1 MPLPALS
8 ASLIAPALMLGAA
21 PVLASAADSLT
32 PVDAHITDGM
42 ARDGVQFAQVTVHE
56 RIIIRVPRMAT
67 ARTPAAAAR
76 LSVPQPIRYKEKKGP
91 KCIAVADIGG
101 ALVSAPDAVDLVLAG
116 GKRLRAHLD
125 DCGPMDFYNGFY
137 LRPKA
142 DGKVCADRDVLRMRS
157 GASCGI
163 AKFKT
168 LVAR

>member
-1 MPLPALS
+1 MPHPAFPV
-8 ASLIAPALMLGAA
+8 ALIALAA
-21 PVLASAADSLT
+21 PVLAA
-32 PVDAHITDGM
+32 PVESPDPLE
-42 ARDGVQFAQVTVHE
+42 GVQLAQLTVHE
-56 RIIIRVPRMAT
+56 RIIIRVPRMGA
-67 ARTPAAAAR
+67 ARSAAATTR
-76 LSVPQPIRYKEKKGP
+76 LSVPQPMQWKEKKGP

-125 DCGPMDFYNGFY
+125 DDCGPMDFYNGFY

-142 DGKVCADRDVLRMRS
+142 DGKVCVDRDVLRMRS

>member
-1 MPLPALS
+1 MPHPAFPV
-8 ASLIAPALMLGAA
+8 ALIALAA
-21 PVLASAADSLT
+21 PVLAA
-32 PVDAHITDGM
+32 PVESPDPLE
-42 ARDGVQFAQVTVHE
+42 GVQLAQLTVHE
-56 RIIIRVPRMAT
+56 RIIIRVPRMGA
-67 ARTPAAAAR
+67 ARSAAATTR
-76 LSVPQPIRYKEKKGP
+76 LSVPQPMQWKEKKGP

-116 GKRLRAHLD
+116 GKRLRAHLDD

-163 AKFKT
+163 AKFKP

>member
-1 MPLPALS
+1 MPTPAFSS
-8 ASLIAPALMLGAA
+8 ALIAPMLLAGTA
-21 PVLASAADSLT
+21 PVLVSASESPDRLN
-32 PVDAHITDGM
+32 
-42 ARDGVQFAQVTVHE
+42 GVQFAQMTVRE
-56 RIIIRVPRMAT
+56 RIIIRVPRMGP
-67 ARTPAAAAR
+67 ARGPAAAPR
-76 LSVPQPIRYKEKKGP
+76 LSVPQPMQWKEKKGP

-101 ALVSAPDAVDLVLAG
+101 ALVSAPDAVDLVMAG
-116 GKRLRAHLD
+116 GKRLRAHLDD

-163 AKFKT
+163 ARFKT

>member
-1 MPLPALS
+1 MTS
-8 ASLIAPALMLGAA
+8 ASDTFFPPVCALLKSACTFSSVASTFASSSGELAFQSFCGARRTRAPFA
-21 PVLASAADSLT
+21 P
-32 PVDAHITDGM
+32 P
-42 ARDGVQFAQVTVHE
+42 
-56 RIIIRVPRMAT
+56 
-67 ARTPAAAAR
+67 R
-76 LSVPQPIRYKEKKGP
+76 LSVPQPMQWKEKKGP

-101 ALVSAPDAVDLVLAG
+101 ALVSAPDAVDLLMAG
-116 GKRLRAHLD
+116 GKRLRAHLDD

-163 AKFKT
+163 ARFKT